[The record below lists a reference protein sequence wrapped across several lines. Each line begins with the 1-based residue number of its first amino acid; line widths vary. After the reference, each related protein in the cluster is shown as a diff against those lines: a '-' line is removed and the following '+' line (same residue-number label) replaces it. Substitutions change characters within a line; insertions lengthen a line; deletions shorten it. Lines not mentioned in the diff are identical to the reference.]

1 MRYFYLW
8 IIFFS
13 TSISVLGQGVQGV
26 ISTEQGQPLAFATI
40 YIPQLETGTTT
51 NDQGYY
57 EIKLDPGTYD
67 LVFQYLGYASQTSSV
82 TVADAFVELNVTLP
96 VQTIQ
101 LKEVIVQAGSE
112 DPAYTI
118 IRKAIAKS
126 KYHQMQVQHYTAEV
140 YVKGGGRV
148 KKTPFYLRK
157 LLEKEGV
164 DSSTVFVSES
174 ISEITFEQPN
184 TMKERVISVRTSGEA
199 NDTSPNGFIYGSF
212 YEPEIAGAISPL
224 SPRAFAY
231 YRFRYEGSF
240 YDRGQEVNKIRV
252 TPRSKGDDVFT
263 GFIYIVDDLWSIHSL
278 NLYAYKQG
286 FKFLIKQIYAPI
298 QEAVWLPVTYNID
311 VTGKI
316 LGFDLEY
323 KYLATVSDYDI
334 TLNPDLD
341 VEVEVVDEKIDKELA
356 AALIQEEKLQAQV
369 DTASSPEMEKL
380 FEQEQKLT
388 RKQLRKMLREYEDEL
403 EEESETEDI
412 VSITS
417 MTVDSTAAKSDSA
430 YWARVRPVPLSQME
444 RTSYQKLDSLAVV
457 EREEEEKEREEGE
470 KKQEGKSGGGFD
482 LGKRFKL
489 SENTSFWFGY
499 PLPYYNT
506 VEGFNITLPINF
518 KIGLSDSTSIRPQL
532 LPRYAFAREKF
543 TGKVVVPYSF
553 NKKWKVTADGGR
565 FVSQFNEDEPIS
577 PLLNTFFTLLGKQNF
592 MKLYEK
598 SYGKLAVRHRPNNKL
613 ELRSS
618 LEWAERYQLF
628 NNTDYALFDR
638 SREYTPNA
646 PPNVETEV
654 DFPLHQALVFS
665 LSGEYEPFLKYRI
678 RNERKRVIDNSS
690 PQFRFTYRKGFS
702 SVLSS
707 DVDYD
712 FLEIGA
718 RHQFDIGARG
728 RLFANVY
735 AGSFLNNRQTYFM
748 DFRHFPGNRIFI
760 QESDP
765 VGSYRLLDYYLY
777 STERNYFASH
787 LYYQLRKFLLTQVF
801 EVRMLGLKENIFVN
815 YLKTSTSPHYTE
827 VGYSLDNIFRFF
839 RVEAVASFNDT
850 NYVDFGVRIGIS
862 TSLEN
867 MFD

>member
-1 MRYFYLW
+1 MRYLYCFLLL
-8 IIFFS
+8 FLA
-13 TSISVLGQGVQGV
+13 TISSLAQGVQGT
-26 ISTEQGQPLAFATI
+26 IRNERGEPLSYATI
-40 YIPQLETGTTT
+40 YIQQLETGTTT
-51 NDQGYY
+51 NEEGYY
-57 EIKLDPGTYD
+57 EIRLEPGTYD
-67 LVFQYLGYASQTSSV
+67 LVFQYLGYASQSQSV
-82 TVADAFVELNVTLP
+82 TVGTNFQEINITLP
-96 VQTIQ
+96 TQTIQ
-101 LKEVIVQAGSE
+101 LKEVIVKAGAE

-118 IRKAIAKS
+118 MRKAIAKS
-126 KYHQMQVQHYTAEV
+126 KYHQMQVQHYTAQV

-184 TMKERVISVRTSGEA
+184 TLKERVISVRSSGED

-240 YDRGQEVNKIRV
+240 YDRGREINKIRII
-252 TPRSKGDDVFT
+252 PRSKGDDVFT
-263 GFIYIVDDLWSIHSL
+263 GLIYIVDDLWSIHSL
-278 NLYAYKQG
+278 NMFTYKQG
-286 FKFLIKQIYAPI
+286 FKILAKQIYAPI

-311 VTGKI
+311 VTGKV

-341 VEVEVVDEKIDKELA
+341 VAVEVVDEKIDEELA
-356 AALIQEEKLQAQV
+356 AALIQEEKLAAQA
-369 DTASSPEMEKL
+369 DTITDRKTEKL
-380 FEQEQKLT
+380 FQQEQKLT
-388 RKQLRKMLREYEDEL
+388 RKQLRKMLREYEDDL
-403 EEESETEDI
+403 EEETETEDV

-417 MTVDSTAAKSDSA
+417 MTIDSTAAKSDSA
-430 YWARVRPVPLSQME
+430 YWAKVRPVPLNEME
-444 RTSYQKLDSLAVV
+444 RNSYQKLDSLAVV
-457 EREEEEKEREEGE
+457 EREEEEQERKEEEQ
-470 KKQEGKSGGGFD
+470 KKEGKSGNGFD
-482 LGKRFKL
+482 LGNRFSLGKRV
-489 SENTSFWFGY
+489 SFWFNF
-499 PLPYYNT
+499 PIPYYNT

-518 KIGLSDSTSIRPQL
+518 SIKLKDSSYIQPQL
-532 LPRYAFAREKF
+532 LPRYSFAREKF
-543 TGKVVVPYSF
+543 TGKGVIPYSF
-553 NKKWKVTADGGR
+553 NKQWKVTAEGGR
-565 FVSQFNEDEPIS
+565 FISQFNEDEPIS
-577 PLLNTFFTLLGKQNF
+577 PLLNTVFTLLGKQNF
-592 MKLYEK
+592 MKIYEK
-598 SYGKLAVRHRPNNKL
+598 SYGKLGVRYRPNDKL
-613 ELRSS
+613 EIRPS

-646 PPNVETEV
+646 PPNVETTV
-654 DFPLHQALVFS
+654 DFPMHQALIFS

-678 RNERKRVIDNSS
+678 RNGKKRVIENSS
-690 PQFRFTYRKGFS
+690 PQFRLTYRKGIS
-702 SVLSS
+702 SLLSS

-712 FLEIGA
+712 FLEVGA
-718 RHQFDIGARG
+718 KHQFDIGARG

-748 DFRHFPGNRIFI
+748 DFRHFAGNRIFL

-777 STERNYFASH
+777 STQKNYFASH
-787 LYYQLRKFLLTQVF
+787 LYYQLRKFLITQIF
-801 EVRMLGLKENIFVN
+801 QVRMLGLKENIFVN
-815 YLKTSTSPHYTE
+815 YLKTDASPHYTE

-850 NYVDFGVRIGIS
+850 EYVDFGVRIGIS

-867 MFD
+867 MFE

>member
-1 MRYFYLW
+1 MRYFFHYLL
-8 IIFFS
+8 FFLV
-13 TSISVLGQGVQGV
+13 SVSSFAQGVRGT
-26 ISTEQGQPLAFATI
+26 IHNEQGDPLSYATI
-40 YIPQLETGTTT
+40 YIQQLETGTTT
-51 NDQGYY
+51 NDEGYY
-57 EIKLDPGTYD
+57 EIQLKPGKYD
-67 LVFQYLGYASQTSSV
+67 LVFQYLGYATQTQSV
-82 TVADAFVELNVTLP
+82 DIGLGFQEVNITLP
-96 VQTIQ
+96 TQAIQ
-101 LKEVIVQAGSE
+101 LKEVIVKAGAE

-118 IRKAIAKS
+118 MRKAIAKS
-126 KYHQMQVQHYTAEV
+126 KYHQMQVQHYTAQV

-157 LLEKEGV
+157 LMEKEGI

-184 TMKERVISVRTSGEA
+184 TLKERVISVRSSGED

-240 YDRGQEVNKIRV
+240 YDRGREVNKIRII
-252 TPRSKGDDVFT
+252 PRSRGDDVFT
-263 GFIYIVDDLWSIHSL
+263 GLIYIVDDLWSIHSI
-278 NLYAYKQG
+278 NMFTYKQG
-286 FKFLIKQIYAPI
+286 FKILVKQIYAPV
-298 QEAVWLPVTYNID
+298 QEAVWLPVTYNVD

-323 KYLATVSDYDI
+323 KYLATVSDYNI
-334 TLNPDLD
+334 ILNPDLD
-341 VEVEVVDEKIDKELA
+341 VAVEVVDENIDEELA
-356 AALIQEEKLQAQV
+356 AALIQEEKLAAKA
-369 DTASSPEMEKL
+369 DTITDPKMEKL
-380 FEQEQKLT
+380 FQQEQKLT

-417 MTVDSTAAKSDSA
+417 MTIDSTAAKSDSA
-430 YWARVRPVPLSQME
+430 YWAMVRPIPLNEME
-444 RTSYQKLDSLAVV
+444 RNSYRKLDSLAVV
-457 EREEEEKEREEGE
+457 DREKEEKEREEE
-470 KKQEGKSGGGFD
+470 EQKREGKSRGGFD
-482 LGKRFKL
+482 LGNHFSLGNRV
-489 SENTSFWFGY
+489 SFWFNF
-499 PLPYYNT
+499 PIPYYNT

-518 KIGLSDSTSIRPQL
+518 KIKLSDSSSIQPQL
-532 LPRYAFAREKF
+532 LPRYSFAREKF
-543 TGKVVVPYSF
+543 TGKAVLPYSF
-553 NKKWKVTADGGR
+553 NKKWKVTAEGGR

-592 MKLYEK
+592 MKIYEK
-598 SYGKLAVRHRPNNKL
+598 SYGKLGARYRPNNKL
-613 ELRSS
+613 EIRSS

-638 SREYTPNA
+638 SREYIPNA
-646 PPNVETEV
+646 PLNVEAAV
-654 DFPLHQALVFS
+654 DFPLHQALIFN

-678 RNERKRVIDNSS
+678 RNGKKRAIENSS
-690 PQFRFTYRKGFS
+690 PQFRLIYRKGIS
-702 SVLSS
+702 SLLSS

-718 RHQFDIGARG
+718 KHQFDIGARG

-735 AGSFLNNRQTYFM
+735 AGSFLNNEQTYFM
-748 DFRHFPGNRIFI
+748 DFRHFAGNRIFL

-777 STERNYFASH
+777 STEQNYFASH
-787 LYYQLRKFLLTQVF
+787 LYYQLRKFLLTQIF
-801 EVRMLGLKENIFVN
+801 EVRLLGLKENIFVN
-815 YLKTSTSPHYTE
+815 YLKTSASPHYTE

-850 NYVDFGVRIGIS
+850 EYVDFGVRIGIS
-862 TSLEN
+862 TSLESI
-867 MFD
+867 FD